1 MKMQPKLVW
10 DALTAKADLT
20 LRKAQS
26 SMDVA
31 MARKKEAE
39 IRLDKLDSLLAEYAS
54 KLNVILSRS
63 HHSQEASNYRQ
74 FIIQLQALRQRAEQE
89 LQVFELD
96 YGRNQRIVIAA
107 DKEKLKFQGLAD
119 RAKIKLHHQGVKVEA
134 KEAETQSMMQ
144 FNLNSRLNR

>member
-39 IRLDKLDSLLAEYAS
+39 IRLNKLDSLLAEYAS
-54 KLNVILSRS
+54 KLNVILTVHYTTTS
-63 HHSQEASNYRQ
+63 
-74 FIIQLQALRQRAEQE
+74 F
-89 LQVFELD
+89 
-96 YGRNQRIVIAA
+96 
-107 DKEKLKFQGLAD
+107 
-119 RAKIKLHHQGVKVEA
+119 
-134 KEAETQSMMQ
+134 EAES
-144 FNLNSRLNR
+144 